1 MKRFMTLLCAL
12 LVLALPCF
20 AQESLFVY
28 DPGDQLTSEEFSELT
43 DQIETVSSAVGI
55 DYVFCIADDVG
66 EQTLSDYAYDY
77 YKNSECSPDAL
88 LLILD
93 TEQMTVNAFAYGEA
107 GTYYDEA
114 TVDDLLDQFVDD
126 YSAQGLKQALVNF
139 LINAVSETQAA
150 PVEMPFWYPE
160 DVHAFEDFHAEN
172 APLIADDADLFTSEE
187 EAALEAQIRSI
198 RETVGHDLV
207 LYTDVTS
214 YGLPRNVCAAD
225 FYQFNGYGFG
235 DNYSGSVLFIC
246 MEEGNRGWYTAVRG
260 ESQNI
265 LTYEELNRVDDRLE
279 PYMKSGEYFKGVTG
293 YLSDI
298 QTVYQTGHAPRP
310 FPVEK
315 LLISLAAGLA
325 AAAITLAVLRS
336 KMKVVHEAV
345 YATNYLVDGSFHL
358 RKSYDIFLFRNVS
371 RVKREKRS
379 GGSSGG
385 SFSSSSGASFSGSG
399 RSF

>member
-1 MKRFMTLLCAL
+1 MKRFISIFCVLLI
-12 LVLALPCF
+12 LAIPCF

-43 DQIETVSSAVGI
+43 DQMETVSSAVGI

-66 EQTLSDYAYDY
+66 EQPLSDYAYDY
-77 YKNSECSPDAL
+77 YANSECSPDAL
-88 LLILD
+88 LLVLD

-107 GTYYDEA
+107 EAYYDDA
-114 TVDDLLDQFVDD
+114 TIGDLLDQFVDD
-126 YSAQGLKQALVNF
+126 YSAQGLKQALERF
-139 LINAVSETQAA
+139 LINAISATQAA

-160 DVHAFEDFHAEN
+160 DVHAFEDFHAQN
-172 APLIADDADLFTSEE
+172 APLVADNADLFTSEE
-187 EAALEAQIRSI
+187 EAALEAQIRAI
-198 RETVGHDLV
+198 RETVGYDLI

-235 DNYSGSVLFIC
+235 DDYSGSVLFIC

-265 LTYEELNRVDDRLE
+265 LTYEELNRIDDRLE
-279 PYMKSGEYFKGVTG
+279 PYMKRGDYFKGVTG
-293 YLSDI
+293 YLNDI
-298 QTVYQTGHAPRP
+298 LTVYQTGHAPRQLS
-310 FPVEK
+310 VK
-315 LLISLAAGLA
+315 WLLVSLAIGLA

-336 KMKVVHEAV
+336 KMKVVREAV

-358 RKSYDIFLFRNVS
+358 RKSYDIFLYRSVS